1 MASIFQGRRDPLD
14 PNNLPTVFPYDP
26 YFGQVFYD
34 WKSKE
39 AYEYIEC
46 GEGSTDEDGLPVCG
60 IWVEINWDFKRLP

>member
-1 MASIFQGRRDPLD
+1 MASIFETSEPRDFSSPI
-14 PNNLPTVFPYDP
+14 FPYDP

-34 WKSKE
+34 WKSKK

-60 IWVEINWDFKRLP
+60 YWDEIDWDFKRLP

>member
-1 MASIFQGRRDPLD
+1 MASIFETSEPRDFSSLD
-14 PNNLPTVFPYDP
+14 FPYDP

-46 GEGSTDEDGLPVCG
+46 GEGSTDEDGLPVRG
-60 IWVEINWDFKRLP
+60 IWFEINWDFKRLP